1 MAYLIDGNNFIGHT
15 APYEFRDPRSR
26 YSLIAKLL
34 IFNKIEK
41 TKMIV
46 VFDGPPDPEITDQN
60 FPDKAL
66 TVLYPDRGYNADGII
81 KDIISKR
88 ARERRFYVVSSDREI
103 KDYARD
109 NGIKPLSCEEFN
121 KQLKVALKENKKLKE
136 MDKETRLPS
145 PLEINHWIEIF
156 EKKK

>member
-15 APYEFRDPRSR
+15 SPYELRDPRSK

-46 VFDGPPDPEITDQN
+46 VFDGPPDPEITNQN
-60 FPDKAL
+60 FPDRAL
-66 TVLYPDRGYNADGII
+66 TILYPERGHNADGII

-103 KDYARD
+103 KDYART

-121 KQLKVALKENKKLKE
+121 KLLKAALKENKDLKE

-145 PLEINHWIEIF
+145 PLEIDHWVDIF
-156 EKKK
+156 EKKR

>member
-15 APYEFRDPRSR
+15 SPYELRDPRSK

-41 TKMIV
+41 AKMIV

-60 FPDKAL
+60 FPGRAL
-66 TVLYPDRGYNADGII
+66 TVLHPDIGHSADGII

-88 ARERRFYVVSSDREI
+88 ARERRFYVVTSDREI
-103 KDYARD
+103 KDYART
-109 NGIKPLSCEEFN
+109 NGIKSLSCEEFN
-121 KQLKVALKENKKLKE
+121 KQLKAALKENKGLKE

-145 PLEINHWIEIF
+145 PLETNHWVDIF
-156 EKKK
+156 EKKR

>member
-15 APYEFRDPRSR
+15 SPTELRDPQNK
-26 YSLIAKLL
+26 YKLIAKLF
-34 IFNKIEK
+34 IFNKIK
-41 TKMIV
+41 KSKIIV

-60 FPDKAL
+60 FPQGSL
-66 TVLYPDRGYNADGII
+66 TVLYPDRGQNADRII

-109 NGIKPLSCEEFN
+109 NGIKPMTCREFN
-121 KQLKVALKENKKLKE
+121 KQLKEVLKENKSLKE
-136 MDKETRLPS
+136 MDKDNQPPS
-145 PLEINHWIEIF
+145 PLEIDHWIDIF
-156 EKKK
+156 NKKR

>member
-1 MAYLIDGNNFIGHT
+1 
-15 APYEFRDPRSR
+15 
-26 YSLIAKLL
+26 
-34 IFNKIEK
+34 
-41 TKMIV
+41 MIV
-46 VFDGPPDPEITDQN
+46 VFDGPPDPKITDQS

-66 TVLYPDRGYNADGII
+66 TVHYPDRGHNADGII

-121 KQLKVALKENKKLKE
+121 KQLKVALKENKNLKE

-145 PLEINHWIEIF
+145 PLEINHWAEIF

>member
-1 MAYLIDGNNFIGHT
+1 MAYLVDGNNFIGHT
-15 APYEFRDPRSR
+15 SPYELRDPRSK

-60 FPDKAL
+60 FPNRSL
-66 TVLYPDRGYNADGII
+66 TVLYPERGNNADGII

-103 KDYARD
+103 KDWART

-121 KQLKVALKENKKLKE
+121 KQLKVALKENKDLKE

-145 PLEINHWIEIF
+145 PLEINHWIDIF
-156 EKKK
+156 EKKR